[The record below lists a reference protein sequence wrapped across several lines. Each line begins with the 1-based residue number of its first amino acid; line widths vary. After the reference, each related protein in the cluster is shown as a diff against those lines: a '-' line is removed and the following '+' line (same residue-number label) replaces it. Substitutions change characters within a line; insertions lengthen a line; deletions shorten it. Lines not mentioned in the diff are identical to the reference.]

1 MEDDFLHVTLPIY
14 YTKSYK
20 TKDDKTFLVNL
31 NFARNAHY
39 YLQNEVKQWYNE
51 YIMKEIIDSDF
62 KIKGSYE
69 IAMVYYYKNI
79 LSDLDNICSQILK
92 YGLDAL
98 QKAGVIVDDNIKYG
112 KKISFY
118 VGEQDKEH
126 PRVEM
131 YVKEFKD

>member
-1 MEDDFLHVTLPIY
+1 
-14 YTKSYK
+14 
-20 TKDDKTFLVNL
+20 
-31 NFARNAHY
+31 
-39 YLQNEVKQWYNE
+39 
-51 YIMKEIIDSDF
+51 MKEIIDSDF
-62 KIKGSYE
+62 KIKDSYE

-92 YGLDAL
+92 YSLDAL